1 MAIISV
7 KGEKVDQDQFNQ
19 KTAEEVL
26 KWAVAKFGDKVE
38 LASSFGAEDVVLIDM
53 LGKMGLKMGIFTLD
67 TGRIHEET
75 YHVADA
81 TRKKYKVDI
90 KSFFPDKKK
99 VEELEKNKG
108 FYSFRESIENRK
120 ECCRIRKVEPLGRAL
135 SGLESW
141 VTGLRREQVVTRA
154 EVNKIEID
162 QANNGIVKFN
172 PLADWEEKQVWDYIK
187 KNDVP
192 YNKLHDTGFPSIGCE
207 PCTRAIKPG
216 EDFRAGRWWWE
227 KPEKRECGIHIK
239 ER

>member
-1 MAIISV
+1 M
-7 KGEKVDQDQFNQ
+7 
-19 KTAEEVL
+19 
-26 KWAVAKFGDKVE
+26 
-38 LASSFGAEDVVLIDM
+38 
-53 LGKMGLKMGIFTLD
+53 
-67 TGRIHEET
+67 
-75 YHVADA
+75 
-81 TRKKYKVDI
+81 
-90 KSFFPDKKK
+90 
-99 VEELEKNKG
+99 
-108 FYSFRESIENRK
+108 
-120 ECCRIRKVEPLGRAL
+120 
-135 SGLESW
+135 
-141 VTGLRREQVVTRA
+141 TGLRREQVVTRA

-187 KNDVP
+187 KDDVP